1 MADEWFYIKEKKKLG
16 PVSFAQ
22 LKDMVLHGQL
32 GRADMVLPGGS
43 NKWATA
49 ETVDGLFPGVPDF
62 SFAPPPPIP
71 EVSAEPPPDLQVFAD
86 ATDNRMRP
94 HQGDL
99 MVMLGASSIVAGVI
113 GLLAPCVHYLFLA
126 FCAVALGL
134 GVPVMMKGKR
144 DLRAMRSQLVDP
156 AGEGQT
162 RTGWICGIV
171 GSSLGAFG
179 IVIMVLFMLFYVIMK
194 YFAGGSGT

>member
-1 MADEWFYIKEKKKLG
+1 MANDWYYIKEKRKLG

-22 LKDMVLHGQL
+22 LKEMVLHGQL
-32 GRADMVLPGGS
+32 GRADMVLPGGTT
-43 NKWATA
+43 KWATA

-62 SFAPPPPIP
+62 SFAPPPAP
-71 EVSAEPPPDLQVFAD
+71 ETPAEPPPDLAVFAE

-113 GLLAPCVHYLFLA
+113 GLFAPCISFLYFLVA
-126 FCAVALGL
+126 FSLVALGL
-134 GVPVMMKGKR
+134 GVPVMLKAKK
-144 DLRAMRSQLVDP
+144 DLRAMRSSLVDP

-162 RTGWICGIV
+162 RTGWICGII
-171 GSSLGAFG
+171 GAALGGFG
-179 IVIMVLFMLFYVIMK
+179 IAIMLLVMFFYFITK
-194 YFAGGSGT
+194 YFAG